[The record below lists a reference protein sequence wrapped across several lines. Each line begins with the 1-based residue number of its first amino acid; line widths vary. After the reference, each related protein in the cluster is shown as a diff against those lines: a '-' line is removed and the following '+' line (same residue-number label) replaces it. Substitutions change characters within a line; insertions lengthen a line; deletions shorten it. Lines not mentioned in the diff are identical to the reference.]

1 RRARWTPDEVG
12 LAIFGGTAI
21 VISFLTLV
29 FSLVVWRTRIV
40 VAARELLALGP
51 VGVLILGLIALVFVG
66 PLAIALAARAV
77 GATRTAVRLSAA
89 RRARVAERELAERI
103 GLLARVR
110 FLAGMSRAG
119 LAALASHLVIERF
132 GPEDVVFAAGSVG
145 DRFYLVRSGR
155 LRAIAPDGADFGT
168 IVPGEG
174 FGELALLDRA
184 ERSATVQAIE
194 ATELWS
200 LGRGHFNRWV
210 KDRYEVAA
218 RIRASRTE
226 RTALAGLPFF
236 KGLSGQELD
245 RIAARMRTQRF
256 ADGEAV
262 FYAGEAGDRYYV
274 IREGAAQVT
283 LPDGSDVS
291 KLGPGDGFGE
301 LALLFGRPRT
311 ATVTALGTLVAA
323 SIERKDFAALV
334 KASGEKSDEFR
345 ARTAHYVG
353 AGLGGTVASG

>member
-1 RRARWTPDEVG
+1 MNRSARGAITPG
-12 LAIFGGTAI
+12 QML
-21 VISFLTLV
+21 
-29 FSLVVWRTRIV
+29 
-40 VAARELLALGP
+40 
-51 VGVLILGLIALVFVG
+51 
-66 PLAIALAARAV
+66 
-77 GATRTAVRLSAA
+77 
-89 RRARVAERELAERI
+89 
-103 GLLARVR
+103 
-110 FLAGMSRAG
+110 
-119 LAALASHLVIERF
+119 
-132 GPEDVVFAAGSVG
+132 AAGSVG

-245 RIAARMRTQRF
+245 LRRLRANHGRPSAGPGPGASARGGPRRCGLTSGGERVHRGAAAR
-256 ADGEAV
+256 AEA
-262 FYAGEAGDRYYV
+262 A
-274 IREGAAQVT
+274 
-283 LPDGSDVS
+283 
-291 KLGPGDGFGE
+291 
-301 LALLFGRPRT
+301 PR
-311 ATVTALGTLVAA
+311 
-323 SIERKDFAALV
+323 
-334 KASGEKSDEFR
+334 
-345 ARTAHYVG
+345 
-353 AGLGGTVASG
+353 

>member
-1 RRARWTPDEVG
+1 RGLRRSRLPERRLARVHAYRGRGASRVQPLRARAVVRGNPGAGEPARDGERLVRPRPHRAHHPSGHLHLGPRGRARPRDPSLRASGPPARDRDVLPVPLRVRGLDRHEPRVAPEARRRIARGTVRRRDRRRARWTPDEVG
-12 LAIFGGTAI
+12 LAIFGGIAI

-184 ERSATVQAIE
+184 ERS
-194 ATELWS
+194 
-200 LGRGHFNRWV
+200 
-210 KDRYEVAA
+210 
-218 RIRASRTE
+218 
-226 RTALAGLPFF
+226 
-236 KGLSGQELD
+236 
-245 RIAARMRTQRF
+245 
-256 ADGEAV
+256 
-262 FYAGEAGDRYYV
+262 
-274 IREGAAQVT
+274 
-283 LPDGSDVS
+283 
-291 KLGPGDGFGE
+291 
-301 LALLFGRPRT
+301 
-311 ATVTALGTLVAA
+311 
-323 SIERKDFAALV
+323 
-334 KASGEKSDEFR
+334 
-345 ARTAHYVG
+345 
-353 AGLGGTVASG
+353 

>member
-1 RRARWTPDEVG
+1 LDAPFLRQRSLAFVRGQALRKLRRRARWTPDEVG
-12 LAIFGGTAI
+12 LAIFGGIAI

-103 GLLARVR
+103 GLLA
-110 FLAGMSRAG
+110 
-119 LAALASHLVIERF
+119 
-132 GPEDVVFAAGSVG
+132 
-145 DRFYLVRSGR
+145 
-155 LRAIAPDGADFGT
+155 
-168 IVPGEG
+168 
-174 FGELALLDRA
+174 LLDRA

-218 RIRASRTE
+218 RIRASWTE

-245 RIAARMRTQRF
+245 RIAARMRTQR
-256 ADGEAV
+256 
-262 FYAGEAGDRYYV
+262 
-274 IREGAAQVT
+274 
-283 LPDGSDVS
+283 
-291 KLGPGDGFGE
+291 
-301 LALLFGRPRT
+301 
-311 ATVTALGTLVAA
+311 
-323 SIERKDFAALV
+323 
-334 KASGEKSDEFR
+334 
-345 ARTAHYVG
+345 
-353 AGLGGTVASG
+353 